1 LRGQQVTDEPKREG
15 SVVVHH
21 AGTSTEALI
30 IRGLLESAGIR
41 SPASVSSD
49 PFPLR
54 EPPEGM
60 QGTEIVVLESQAE
73 EARRII
79 ADYLDDSEIAGLDGS
94 ATPE

>member
-1 LRGQQVTDEPKREG
+1 MAEESAEER

-21 AGTSTEALI
+21 AGTSTEAII

-41 SPASVSSD
+41 SPVAPSSD

-54 EPPEGM
+54 EVPEGM
-60 QGTEIVVLESQAE
+60 QGTEVVVLESQAE

-79 ADYLDDSEIAGLDGS
+79 EDYLDDSEIAGLDGS